1 MKWEQHGEIKENK
14 KEKCEMQQH
23 VSLSA
28 ACFSGGAR
36 AAHSLKFYNLKSC
49 SDLKIYRSKPS
60 RKFRVALAQGFEFSA
75 LCSFFLSRTHFIQG
89 LNRPFYLFPTPAR
102 SFFKGT

>member
-14 KEKCEMQQH
+14 KKRSVRCSSMF
-23 VSLSA
+23 LSWLPA
-28 ACFSGGAR
+28 FAFSGGAR
-36 AAHSLKFYNLKSC
+36 AHSLKFYNLKSC

-75 LCSFFLSRTHFIQG
+75 LCSFFLSLALT
-89 LNRPFYLFPTPAR
+89 LYKA
-102 SFFKGT
+102 